1 MIIVLLGKMATGKD
15 TVINIIRNKITNMP
29 TLISHTT
36 RPKRRGEINGK
47 DYYFVDN
54 KTFESMIERGEFI
67 EFRSYRP
74 ANGDLW

>member
-36 RPKRRGEINGK
+36 RPKRRGEIHLK
-47 DYYFVDN
+47 
-54 KTFESMIERGEFI
+54 I
-67 EFRSYRP
+67 
-74 ANGDLW
+74 